1 MLRQSILVLLAL
13 ASSLTTISTP
23 GFSRVN
29 DADTPSPPSRVDGP
43 TVNTFPASEV
53 ERLTAAGLG
62 RFSQADFLGAVA
74 EFTNAIKINPK
85 KGGLYLQR
93 GLSLLELEKFDE
105 SLADLDKAYELDK
118 ANRNAVLVCRGR
130 AYTGLKLYEKAMG
143 DLNAA
148 IEADPKFVLAFISR
162 ADCELSRGEKEK
174 AINDL
179 EQALQ
184 LDPKQAKAYLLRAKY
199 FKQLN
204 RNTEALRDFNT
215 AITLDSSF
223 LDKEYG
229 PETQEEKELRDHFAK
244 SLKLGKKQDI
254 AAQLIERGMAA
265 ERSGEY
271 LEAIRE
277 FTSALEDDPDGL
289 EAYKWR
295 ASVYMHMNAFSNAI
309 EDLDKALAISPKD
322 SNLLALRAKAHL
334 AIGQSDRAISD
345 YTKAIEFSDKPVSA
359 LFEARGLVYSRLGR
373 SNDAIKD
380 FGKSIELD
388 PMGSTAYADRGL
400 EFIVKKQYQE
410 ALNDFNYSIERKQ
423 DLPVSYKFRGQS
435 KKYLGDHKGALMDL
449 EKAAQLYKEQNDLF
463 GSKQVERMID
473 EVKRSN
479 NKSAAESISKNNRV

>member
-13 ASSLTTISTP
+13 ASSVSVFSSST
-23 GFSRVN
+23 SARVL
-29 DADTPSPPSRVDGP
+29 DTESTSPPSRVDGP

-53 ERLTAAGLG
+53 DRLTAAGLG
-62 RFSQADFLGAVA
+62 RFSQGDFVGAVA

-85 KGGLYLQR
+85 RGGLYLQR
-93 GLSLLELEKFDE
+93 GLTLLELEKFEDAL
-105 SLADLDKAYELDK
+105 SDLDKAYELDK

-130 AYTGLKLYEKAMG
+130 AYTGLKQYDKALS
-143 DLNAA
+143 DLNSA
-148 IEADPKFVLAFISR
+148 IETDPKFVLAFISR
-162 ADCELSRGEKEK
+162 ADCELSKGDKEK

-179 EQALQ
+179 EQALL
-184 LDPKQAKAYLLRAKY
+184 LDPKQPKAYLLRAKY

-204 RNTEALRDFNT
+204 KNTEALRDFNT
-215 AITLDSSF
+215 AVALDSTF
-223 LDKEYG
+223 LDKDYG
-229 PETQEEKELRDHFAK
+229 PESQEEKELRDHFAK
-244 SLKLGKKQDI
+244 SLKLGKKQDV

-277 FTSALEDDPDGL
+277 FTTALEDDPDGL

-295 ASVYMHMNAFSNAI
+295 ASVYMHMNAFTNAI
-309 EDLDKALAISPKD
+309 EDLDKALSISPKD

-334 AIGQSDRAISD
+334 AIGQSDKAIADYTRAIEHADS
-345 YTKAIEFSDKPVSA
+345 PVST
-359 LFEARGLVYSRLGR
+359 LFEARGLVFSRLGR
-373 SNDAIKD
+373 SNEAIKD

-400 EFIVKKQYQE
+400 EFIVKKQYKE
-410 ALNDFNYSIERKQ
+410 AISDFNYSIERKQ

-435 KKYLGDHKGALMDL
+435 KKYLGDPKGALMDL

-479 NKSAAESISKNNRV
+479 NKSAAELRGKNNRA